1 MTADMQL
8 QQDSLGALLV
18 DITRMMRRAFQHRM
32 TGSDLTLA
40 QARVL
45 VYVARREGLRQIE
58 LAELLEVQP
67 ITLARLID
75 QLVETGL
82 VERRADPDDRR
93 AYQIHLRPAATPHL
107 VAIEQVMASIRSEAM
122 RGLDRQQAAA
132 LLGGLRLMR
141 NNLASL

>member
-1 MTADMQL
+1 MRL
-8 QQDSLGALLV
+8 QQDSLGALFM
-18 DITRMMRRAFQHRM
+18 DITRMMRRAFQQRM
-32 TGSDLTLA
+32 EGSDLTLA

-58 LAELLEVQP
+58 LAEMLEVQP

-75 QLVETGL
+75 QLVEAGL

-93 AYQIHLRPAATPHL
+93 AYQIHLQAAATPHL
-107 VAIEQVMASIRSEAM
+107 QAIEQVMATLRSEAL
-122 RGLDRQQAAA
+122 RGLDRQQVAA
-132 LLGGLRLMR
+132 LMDGLRVMR

>member
-1 MTADMQL
+1 MQL

-18 DITRMMRRAFQHRM
+18 DITRMMRRAFQQRM

-107 VAIEQVMASIRSEAM
+107 VTIEQVMASIRSEAM

-132 LLGGLRLMR
+132 LLGGLRVMR
-141 NNLASL
+141 SNLASL

>member
-1 MTADMQL
+1 MQL

-18 DITRMMRRAFQHRM
+18 DITRMMRRAFQQRM

-93 AYQIHLRPAATPHL
+93 AYQIHLKAAATPHL
-107 VAIEQVMASIRSEAM
+107 LAIEQVMTSIRSEAL
-122 RGLDRQQAAA
+122 RGLDRQQVAA
-132 LLGGLRLMR
+132 LLDGLRVMR